1 MFNKKKIDIV
11 TNDVLYK
18 ENQRLMRENALLRQ
32 EIEAIHKYKSNYEEL
47 IAQAKDCKKRYEEA
61 LDEFKE
67 LENSYKEELNKIINK
82 K

>member
-1 MFNKKKIDIV
+1 MFKKKKIDIV

-32 EIEAIHKYKSNYEEL
+32 EIEAIHKYKSDYEGL

-61 LDEFKE
+61 LEEFKK
-67 LENSYKEELNKIINK
+67 LENSYKAELDKIINK

>member
-1 MFNKKKIDIV
+1 MFKKKKIDIV

-32 EIEAIHKYKSNYEEL
+32 EIEAIHKYKSNYE
-47 IAQAKDCKKRYEEA
+47 
-61 LDEFKE
+61 FKE
-67 LENSYKEELNKIINK
+67 LENSYKKELNKIINK